1 MMCFLCSLTF
11 EVSGRQRQDA
21 KPVQCRINHRT
32 ARAWWP
38 ADGAPLDRG
47 VRPHSW
53 ALLISDEAQQAH
65 SMSH

>member
-1 MMCFLCSLTF
+1 MELLQEMLQAEACLLCGITF

-21 KPVQCRINHRT
+21 KPVQCSINHRT

-47 VRPHSW
+47 VRPHS
-53 ALLISDEAQQAH
+53 AQLP
-65 SMSH
+65 SV